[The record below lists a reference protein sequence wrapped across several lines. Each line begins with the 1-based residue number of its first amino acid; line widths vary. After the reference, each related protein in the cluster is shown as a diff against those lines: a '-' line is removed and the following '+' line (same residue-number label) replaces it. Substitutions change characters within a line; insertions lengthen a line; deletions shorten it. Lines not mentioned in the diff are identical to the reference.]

1 VICVASA
8 AAIRT
13 KHHAEKNRLADGSG
27 EKVSFRR
34 VDPARS
40 TLFVYQLRVP
50 LDDAPTAERIFLD
63 HQNRFRGLVAAFK
76 SKEFVKKRASTP
88 ARSFRSG
95 YRRLMLEAR
104 LALSEDQF
112 GPFHEWV
119 AHQLE
124 TQLPDL
130 ARTPVGFDEL
140 AGIVTANATTLPREL
155 RWVAHRL
162 KNEVRKLSTFR
173 ALVQLVEV
181 MVIHGDHE
189 AAIAALS
196 TVEDGLGVSLWG
208 VQLRIALEQFAGGLE
223 RQKRYTTSV
232 RAVYRQGLLGFVA
245 YHTSVRNEDKTTP
258 GKFADHILTR
268 IDRHALYT
276 EDVKSYLKYRLA
288 GRWPEGSSELAWIL
302 QIEQSHHLFDL
313 YETFIACA
321 QEIVREDRYA
331 ENREVLRE
339 CISMLP
345 VNLDFRLSKIE
356 SILVGAPTS
365 LPKRCRD
372 ISDPLF
378 TGKLIEAARGLASAQ
393 RDSVIDI
400 WDVIYGG
407 VALSFASHGH
417 PPDAPQARHAA
428 KLLAVAL
435 SDQTAGQEAWDQLG
449 KLAANL
455 RGLPF
460 GSALGDAINVLA
472 RSHPTAAWRPWIVG
486 LNSAVSGIEDIPPSA
501 QAVQVSGPTEEAW
514 RTLGSPI
521 MAPTGN
527 VAADIISGI
536 GLLSSGQEAKAK
548 QVLEPIHQAAAQSP
562 FYGLVTNLLLHARF
576 ATGDYAGSIE
586 LVADAATVR
595 PGQRGMI
602 PVRATL
608 EGLPFADY
616 RDTIAPL
623 AAPIALHMLWLDT
636 EKDITRSQLRF
647 ATGAALKKCGVDRP
661 SAMCGCSDLP
671 QHQLIYFLSEVC
683 KTDVLDIL
691 RSMKSTRATLEE
703 RRAILHLLQELGSE
717 AAYSDELMEV
727 ARDLTMADGQWIV
740 DHTRIHVDTAALF
753 RWADRELQE
762 DFARYYD
769 LAAVDIGP
777 QPSFDDVLKEL
788 TTVASS
794 KTFAPDNEADAVL
807 QSMVRRLA
815 DEFLTSGVFG
825 LDFYLSKRIR
835 HQSFI
840 GRIRGPLEFS
850 HLITTRETESSPYH
864 RNTYWLERF
873 SSSTPEQKDAINAA
887 LEGCASD
894 FDEIL
899 RDAKDRLFHI
909 RSVDKPDG
917 LLNLVIS
924 SQLLQLVKTVA
935 QWTPD
940 DFALFCEVAVSA
952 FWGALE
958 ASLARVRTFIST
970 ELKTQITQRL
980 ERARAEV
987 RAVAANDPNYHD
999 FDIQF
1004 GTRST
1009 EVQRAL
1015 DDAASWFTFTQIE
1028 RFKRTFTLEEAVRI
1042 GRDNALRSQRAF
1054 APVIETEVQGG
1065 VEITAP
1071 GLVIIHDTLFIALD
1085 NIRTHSGERSPH
1097 VDIQVS
1103 HCRDQGTLT
1112 VEVISDCKPQ
1122 KRQKAEASLREIQG
1136 IIDGGTPTRRTKKEG
1151 GSGLLKLN
1159 AVVGQS
1165 SKGKLDAGFEQGG
1178 RFRLAVTYS
1187 FTYEAPL
1194 TEQAA
1199 A

>member
-1 VICVASA
+1 MNDA
-8 AAIRT
+8 A
-13 KHHAEKNRLADGSG
+13 
-27 EKVSFRR
+27 
-34 VDPARS
+34 P
-40 TLFVYQLRVP
+40 
-50 LDDAPTAERIFLD
+50 AERAFLD

-88 ARSFRSG
+88 ARTFRSG
-95 YRRLMLEAR
+95 YRRLLLEAR
-104 LALSEDQF
+104 LVLNEDQF
-112 GPFHEWV
+112 GPFHDWV
-119 AHQLE
+119 ADQLE

-130 ARTPVGFDEL
+130 ARTPIGFDEL
-140 AGIVTANATTLPREL
+140 AGIFTVNATSLAREL

-162 KNEVRKLSTFR
+162 KNEVRKLSAFR
-173 ALVQLVEV
+173 AMVQLVEI
-181 MVIHGDHE
+181 MVVRGDYE
-189 AAIAALS
+189 AAITALNNM
-196 TVEDGLGVSLWG
+196 EEALGASFWG
-208 VQLRIALEQFAGGLE
+208 VQLRIALEQLAGGLE

-245 YHTSVRNEDKTTP
+245 YHTSVRNEEKTTP
-258 GKFADHILTR
+258 GKFADHILAR

-276 EDVKSYLKYRLA
+276 DDAKTYLKYRLA
-288 GRWPEGSSELAWIL
+288 GRWPDLSSELAWIL
-302 QIEQSHHLFDL
+302 QIEQSHHVFDL

-321 QEIVREDRYA
+321 QEILREHRYA
-331 ENREVLRE
+331 EHREVLRE
-339 CISMLP
+339 CVDLLP
-345 VNLDFRLSKIE
+345 ATLDFRLAKIQAHL
-356 SILVGAPTS
+356 SDTQPD
-365 LPKRCRD
+365 LPRRRRD

-378 TGKLIEAARGLASAQ
+378 AGKLVQAARGLVDAHRGAVL
-393 RDSVIDI
+393 DV

-407 VALSFASHGH
+407 IALSHASSSTL
-417 PPDAPQARHAA
+417 PSAPQARHAA

-435 SDQTAGQEAWDQLG
+435 KNAEGSQEAWDQFG

-460 GSALGDAINVLA
+460 GSALSDVINVVA
-472 RSHPTAAWRPWIVG
+472 RSHPTAPWRPWCIG
-486 LNSAVSGIEDIPPSA
+486 LNSATSGIEDAPSA
-501 QAVQVSGPTEEAW
+501 LQSVHASGPTEEVWQKLHA
-514 RTLGSPI
+514 PN
-521 MAPTGN
+521 MEPTGN
-527 VAADIISGI
+527 FCLDLLSGI
-536 GLLSSGQEAKAK
+536 GWLVEG
-548 QVLEPIHQAAAQSP
+548 QAATATQILETVLQRSSQSP
-562 FYGLVTNLLLHARF
+562 FYGLVTNLLLHAKF
-576 ATGDYAGSIE
+576 ATGDRAGCIE
-586 LVADAATVR
+586 LVADAATLR
-595 PGQRGMI
+595 PSQRAMF
-602 PVRATL
+602 PMRATL
-608 EGLPFADY
+608 EGLAFADY
-616 RDTIAPL
+616 RDTTAPL

-647 ATGAALKKCGVDRP
+647 MTGAAVKKCGVDRP
-661 SAMCGCSDLP
+661 SAMCACHDLP
-671 QHQLIYFLSEVC
+671 QHQLTYFLSEVC

-691 RSMKSTRATLEE
+691 RSIKSTRATLEE
-703 RRAILHLLQELGSE
+703 RRAILHLLQEMGSE

-769 LAAVDIGP
+769 LAAVDVGP

-788 TTVASS
+788 ATASS
-794 KTFAPDNEADAVL
+794 SKAFAPDNEADAVL

-840 GRIRGPLEFS
+840 GRIRGPLEFA
-850 HLITTRETESSPYH
+850 HLITTRETDSSPYH

-873 SSSTPEQKDAINAA
+873 SSSTPEQKEAINAA
-887 LEGCASD
+887 LEGCARD

-909 RSVDKPDG
+909 RSADKPDG
-917 LLNLVIS
+917 LLNLVITT
-924 SQLLQLVKTVA
+924 QLLRLVKSIA

-940 DFALFCEVAVSA
+940 DFASFFEVTVAA
-952 FWGALE
+952 LWGSLE
-958 ASLARVRTFIST
+958 ASLVRVRSYIST

-987 RAVAANDPNYHD
+987 RAAAANDPNYHD

-1015 DDAASWFTFTQIE
+1015 DDAASWFTYTEIE
-1028 RFKRTFTLEEAVRI
+1028 KFRRTFTLEEAVRI
-1042 GRDNALRSQRAF
+1042 GSDNALRSQRAF
-1054 APVIETEVQGG
+1054 DPVIDTEVQGG
-1065 VEITAP
+1065 VDITAP

-1085 NIRTHSGERSPH
+1085 NIRAHSGERSPQI
-1097 VDIQVS
+1097 DIHVS
-1103 HCRDQGTLT
+1103 HNPDHGTLT
-1112 VEVISDCKPQ
+1112 IEVLSDCKPQ
-1122 KRQKAEASLREIQG
+1122 KRQKAESSLREIQD

-1165 SKGKLDAGFEQGG
+1165 SKGNLDAGFVQGG

-1187 FTYEAPL
+1187 FSYEAPPA
-1194 TEQAA
+1194 EQAA
-1199 A
+1199 